1 MVNDSQRHTNHTQP
15 LFNKQDRIR
24 RLARAIKELEK
35 MNKHGEYNNLIDL
48 YYLQLKAVRSGQA
61 D

>member
-15 LFNKQDRIR
+15 LFNKQDRIK
-24 RLARAIKELEK
+24 RLKRAIKEVEK
-35 MNKHGEYNNLIDL
+35 INKHGEYNNLIDS
-48 YYLQLKAVRSGQA
+48 YYKQLKEVGSGQA